1 VAILVTSV
9 QPQLPTWSQAPYPSS
24 TGGTGSPN
32 PSGAPVVVLLTDV
45 QGKNVAEASAELSAK
60 GLLVTAV
67 AGDVLPP
74 GDPRL
79 MTVYDASP
87 LGTLTLGS
95 EITITYYV
103 EDGLAPTEP
112 APSELAPSTPAP
124 SATPAQ

>member
-1 VAILVTSV
+1 M
-9 QPQLPTWSQAPYPSS
+9 
-24 TGGTGSPN
+24 
-32 PSGAPVVVLLTDV
+32 
-45 QGKNVAEASAELSAK
+45 AEASAELSAK

-67 AGDVLPP
+67 AGDELPP

-103 EDGLAPTEP
+103 EDGLAPSEP
-112 APSELAPSTPAP
+112 VPSEPVPSEPAPSTPAP